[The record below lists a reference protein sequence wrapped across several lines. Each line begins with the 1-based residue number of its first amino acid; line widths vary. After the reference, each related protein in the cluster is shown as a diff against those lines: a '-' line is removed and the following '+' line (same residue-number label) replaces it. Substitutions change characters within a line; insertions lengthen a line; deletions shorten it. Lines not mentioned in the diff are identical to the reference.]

1 VHLGGDRHA
10 EQAACDEPMVAV
22 VQKQLAVE
30 ADEQDRRDVGRPVRE
45 AAHARADVPG
55 QDDLLLTGSD
65 VHSARRSDRD
75 QHRRDAQR
83 NDLRTRLEGDPER
96 LEDLLEGDRPP
107 IGRDAA
113 KRCQGTAALEPPSLG
128 QVSGGRAAR
137 SNI

>member
-10 EQAACDEPMVAV
+10 EQAARDEPMVAV

-65 VHSARRSDRD
+65 VHSARRTDRD